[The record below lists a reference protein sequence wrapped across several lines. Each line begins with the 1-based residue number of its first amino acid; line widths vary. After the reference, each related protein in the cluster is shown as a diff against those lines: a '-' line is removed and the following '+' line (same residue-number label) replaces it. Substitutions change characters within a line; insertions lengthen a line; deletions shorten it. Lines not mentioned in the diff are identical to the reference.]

1 MGARGSM
8 EQLRSPEGSI
18 ALCHVFADT
27 LNLVLIL
34 SLSLGA

>member
-1 MGARGSM
+1 MGARGSV

-18 ALCHVFADT
+18 ALCRVLADT
-27 LNLVLIL
+27 FSLVLIL